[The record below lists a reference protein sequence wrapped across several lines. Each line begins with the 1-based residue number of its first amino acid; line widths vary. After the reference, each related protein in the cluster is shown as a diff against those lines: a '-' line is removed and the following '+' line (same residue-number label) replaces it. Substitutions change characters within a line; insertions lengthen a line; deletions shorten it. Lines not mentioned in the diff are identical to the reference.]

1 MKYLHKPT
9 GMTFDADV
17 HTMQTAR
24 DLAAF
29 ILKVESVPEHD
40 FRLVSADS
48 VPVTVPLELNP

>member
-9 GMTFDADV
+9 EMTFDADV

-29 ILKVESVPEHD
+29 ILEVESVPEHE
-40 FRLVSADS
+40 FKLVENDS
-48 VPVTVPLELNP
+48 VPVTVPVELNP